1 MESGFIKWYDNKRG
15 FGNVIGS
22 EGELYFHISEVSEE
36 LATLLRTNHYNDE
49 PVTYY
54 KSASNV
60 RQGEYQASNLNI
72 DFSKR
77 SVGYLVLKELDGEKF
92 PYAQDIKTGKEYS
105 ISVKNM
111 KTPPLH
117 FINFEDREGAPV
129 IFTPNETLADNFEII
144 DTRRVILR
152 FADFTKK
159 IKDNSGNNITLSSDK
174 GFIHSLKTSI
184 AEKFCKDESWDYIQ
198 HKTGEVPILV
208 SYLDQTCKRI
218 IEEDKLLLGKSSD
231 GKEYAYFN
239 TGLADRFQSEVFA
252 FFEKNYY
259 YKETKNWSIAIPKWH
274 FLEFNTEISRYRKYF
289 NGRTTA
295 EIASYFEPGTQFV
308 LDPEDLKTAK
318 PNWDHLYDRKNR
330 IAVDN
335 IKEMTEMDFR
345 DAINDSIDLAYKR
358 IKRNY
363 KTAIPQFYSH
373 EIQFLVPFYSR
384 IDRVNALAAM
394 VIRKNESIYEIS
406 TLLTLDQ
413 AYNNARLLAKPD
425 REWLNP

>member
-1 MESGFIKWYDNKRG
+1 MESGFIKRYDNKSG
-15 FGNVIGS
+15 SGSVIGS
-22 EGELYFHISEVSEE
+22 EGELYFRISEVSEE

-54 KSASNV
+54 KSASN
-60 RQGEYQASNLNI
+60 QASNLNI

-117 FINFEDREGAPV
+117 FINFEDREGVPV
-129 IFTPNETLADNFEII
+129 IFTPMETSATQLEIL
-144 DTRRVILR
+144 DTRRFILR
-152 FADFTKK
+152 FADFTMKSE
-159 IKDNSGNNITLSSDK
+159 SGKLPSHEGYNRALQTLKHDYC
-174 GFIHSLKTSI
+174 
-184 AEKFCKDESWDYIQ
+184 EDESWDYIQ
-198 HKTGEVPILV
+198 HSTGKVPILV

-218 IEEDKLLLGKSSD
+218 IEEDKLVLGKSSD

-252 FFEKNYY
+252 FFEKNHY
-259 YKETKNWSIAIPKWH
+259 YKETENWSIAIPKWH
-274 FLEFNTEISRYRKYF
+274 FLEFNTEKSRYRRF
-289 NGRTTA
+289 FIGRTTA
-295 EIASYFEPGTQFV
+295 EIASYFGPGTRLV

-318 PNWDHLYDRKNR
+318 PNWGHLYNRKNR

-335 IKEMTEMDFR
+335 IKEMTEMDFHY
-345 DAINDSIDLAYKR
+345 AIEDSIDLAYKR

-384 IDRVNALAAM
+384 TDRVNALAAM

>member
-15 FGNVIGS
+15 FGHV
-22 EGELYFHISEVSEE
+22 EGTKGEFYFHCSDVSEE
-36 LATLLRTNHYNDE
+36 VYTLLITNHYKDE
-49 PVTYY
+49 PVVYDIIP
-54 KSASNV
+54 SNSL
-60 RQGEYQASNLNI
+60 QGEYQASELTI

-77 SVGYLVLKELDGEKF
+77 SVGYLVLNELDGEKF
-92 PYAQDIKTGKEYS
+92 PYAQDIKTKNKYS

-129 IFTPNETLADNFEII
+129 IFTPNETLADNLEII
-144 DTRRVILR
+144 DTRRYILR
-152 FADFTKK
+152 FADFTRK
-159 IKDNSGNNITLSSDK
+159 IKNKPEPVKLSSRE
-174 GFIHSLKTSI
+174 GYIHALKTLKH
-184 AEKFCKDESWDYIQ
+184 KFTKDESWDYIQ
-198 HKTGEVPILV
+198 HKTGNVPILV

-218 IEEDKLLLGKSSD
+218 IEEDKLVTGQSSE

-239 TGLADRFQSEVFA
+239 TGLADEFQSEVFA
-252 FFEKNYY
+252 FFEKNYN
-259 YKETKNWSIAIPKWH
+259 YKESGNWSIAIPKWH
-274 FLEFNTEISRYRKYF
+274 FLEFNTEESTYRKYF
-289 NGRTTA
+289 DGRNTA
-295 EIASYFEPGTQFV
+295 KIASYFEPGTPLV